1 MKTFTKSLAAAL
13 CASSV
18 LFSGPALAD
27 HHAEQEAVAA
37 AAAEVEAAADAAANV
52 EAAGDAVEAAVGGE
66 TQTGTP
72 AMWKV
77 ADEDTTIYLF
87 GTVHALPKEVNWL
100 NSSITDALGS
110 SDSIVTEILM
120 DDSVEAKMVQ
130 LVGAKGILPADTTL
144 RLLLDEKQK
153 ATYEAALGKLGM
165 PAAAF
170 DRFEPWYAGMVLT
183 MLPLMQQ
190 GYSPDAGVEKIL
202 IDQAG
207 EKDRAALETIEFQIG
222 LFDGLPQESQI
233 AFLVETADNVDEI
246 KNQLDA
252 MVAEWLEGDAD
263 DLAKLMNEGMTD
275 KTLAEQLLYARNRNW
290 ANWIDERLDTPG
302 TVFIA
307 VGAGH
312 LAGEESV
319 QDALED
325 LGIVTQRV
333 Q

>member
-1 MKTFTKSLAAAL
+1 MKTFTKSIVAAL

-18 LFSGPALAD
+18 LFAGPALAD
-27 HHAEQEAVAA
+27 HHEETSVTAGAAAEVEA
-37 AAAEVEAAADAAANV
+37 AAAEVEAAASDV
-52 EAAGDAVEAAVGGE
+52 V
-66 TQTGTP
+66 QGTP

-87 GTVHALPKEVNWL
+87 GTVHALPKDVEWL
-100 NSSITDALGS
+100 NPSISDALGS

-144 RLLLDEKQK
+144 RSLLDEEQR

-222 LFDGLPQESQI
+222 LFDGLPQESQV

-246 KNQLDA
+246 KTQLDA

-263 DLAKLMNEGMTD
+263 DLARLMNEGMTD

-319 QDALED
+319 QDALND